1 MITTQKIIK
10 GILHTEEKNTSLRS
24 QKRAKCPRTVESSK
38 RRLGKSKAL
47 QKQKQTRTKQ
57 KDNN

>member
-1 MITTQKIIK
+1 MHLHVGTYTQTLRKFMMTIQKIIK

-38 RRLGKSKAL
+38 RRFGKS
-47 QKQKQTRTKQ
+47 
-57 KDNN
+57 